1 MYVYQEQDIKIDVS
15 KIISCSQ
22 ELAKLYNNK
31 ADFITMKKLTDYI
44 DGQTVDYV
52 RSCLNPSLSNNT
64 VL

>member
-1 MYVYQEQDIKIDVS
+1 MYVYQEQNIAIDVE

-22 ELAKLYNNK
+22 ELAELYNNK

-52 RSCLNPSLSNNT
+52 RSCLNPSVNNNA
-64 VL
+64 L